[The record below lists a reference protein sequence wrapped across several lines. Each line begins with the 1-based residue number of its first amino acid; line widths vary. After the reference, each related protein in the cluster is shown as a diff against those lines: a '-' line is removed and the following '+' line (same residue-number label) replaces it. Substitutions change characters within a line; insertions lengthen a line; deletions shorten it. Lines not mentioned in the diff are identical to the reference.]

1 MSAVGKMSSLVQQ
14 SSSDNIGVSP
24 AAQSFVRNS
33 IAEASQRAFRSDLAR
48 FIAWGGTV
56 PTTAET
62 IANYLAAYASTH
74 KPATLTRWT
83 ASISKAH
90 RLAGQD
96 SPTSAELV
104 RATMRGIRRTYGS
117 DQRRATPISRPNL
130 VSMTAA
136 LTHRPSD
143 VRDRALLLIGF
154 AGGFRRSELVAL
166 DYDDIVLVDEGLI
179 ISIKRS
185 KTDQLGEGR
194 KIGIPYGRPTLC
206 PVIAF
211 LTWKATTAD
220 DKGAVFRPIDRH
232 GNISSTRLS
241 GGAVCS
247 IVRHHAELAGL
258 DPSAFSGHSLR
269 SGLATSAAR
278 AGVSS
283 WKIRNQTGH
292 ASDAMLARY
301 IRDGEIWLGNAAG
314 AVL

>member
-1 MSAVGKMSSLVQQ
+1 MSVVAEMTSLVKQFR
-14 SSSDNIGVSP
+14 SGGTDVSI
-24 AAQSFVRNS
+24 AAQDFVRNS
-33 IAEASQRAFRSDLAR
+33 IAEASQRAFRSDLAL
-48 FIAWGGTV
+48 FVAWGGTV

-62 IANYLAAYASTH
+62 IANYLAAHACTR
-74 KPATLTRWT
+74 KPATLARWT

-90 RLAGQD
+90 RLAGHD
-96 SPTSAELV
+96 SPASAELV

-117 DQRRATPISRPNL
+117 DQRRATPISRGNL
-130 VSMTAA
+130 VAMTAA
-136 LTHRPSD
+136 FTDRASD
-143 VRDRALLLIGF
+143 VRDKALLLIGF

-166 DYDDIVLVDEGLI
+166 DYDDIVLVEEGLI
-179 ISIKRS
+179 ITIRRS

-194 KIGIPYGRPTLC
+194 KIGIPYGRPALC
-206 PVIAF
+206 PVRA
-211 LTWKATTAD
+211 LLAWKATASYEA
-220 DKGAVFRPIDRH
+220 GPVFRPIDRH
-232 GNISSTRLS
+232 GNVSSTRLS
-241 GGAVCS
+241 GDAVS
-247 IVRHHAELAGL
+247 LIVRHHAGSVGL

-301 IRDGEIWLGNAAG
+301 IRDGEIWVGNAAG